1 MDGKKRGRNRSCI
14 FKLGN
19 CVIRFV
25 CIANKEGVT
34 AKKRG
39 AGYVHCAPTKEQT
52 IRFFFAQFVYMC
64 ACASRKTEREQ
75 TDRRSRSNCVRLREL
90 KKASRFASWS
100 QRRRA
105 GGKDSRRGTSTS
117 LLLLL
122 LSFFSFFLEER
133 AHTHTHTRP
142 PEAAKPSWERSN
154 SGGLSLLLLLLL
166 LLPSLPRL
174 PHVTRAT
181 GARRAHR
188 LSKALATPA
197 STCAAFFFFLL
208 DITWIPSFSFL
219 FSFFDALLAGE
230 REREFHLSRFS
241 LPTSRQSSHL
251 PRYSLNCLSTISA
264 F

>member
-1 MDGKKRGRNRSCI
+1 MEVAFTSWEIALLDSCVYREQGGGNGKEKRSRLCTLRPNKG
-14 FKLGN
+14 
-19 CVIRFV
+19 
-25 CIANKEGVT
+25 ANDKV
-34 AKKRG
+34 
-39 AGYVHCAPTKEQT
+39 
-52 IRFFFAQFVYMC
+52 FFFWRSLCICVRARLGK
-64 ACASRKTEREQ
+64 SREREQ
-75 TDRRSRSNCVRLREL
+75 TDRRSRSNCVWLREL

-105 GGKDSRRGTSTS
+105 GGKDSIDEERWRRCCCCYSPFFF
-117 LLLLL
+117 LF
-122 LSFFSFFLEER
+122 FFSRSALTR
-133 AHTHTHTRP
+133 THTRP

-166 LLPSLPRL
+166 LLPFRPRL

-197 STCAAFFFFLL
+197 STRAAFFFFLL
-208 DITWIPSFSFL
+208 DITWIPFFYF
-219 FSFFDALLAGE
+219 FSFFDALLSGE
-230 REREFHLSRFS
+230 RERISFVKILS
-241 LPTSRQSSHL
+241 PHQSSHL